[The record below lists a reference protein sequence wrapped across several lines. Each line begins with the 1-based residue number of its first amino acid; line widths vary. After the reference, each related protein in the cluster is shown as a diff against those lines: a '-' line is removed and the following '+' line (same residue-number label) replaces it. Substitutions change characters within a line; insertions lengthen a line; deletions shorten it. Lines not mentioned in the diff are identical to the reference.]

1 MHYLSASEL
10 SKKIKSKEIT
20 STELTKLY
28 IDRIEKYDD
37 AINSVVV
44 KIFDKALEDAEKADK
59 ALAKGD
65 YWGPLHGL
73 PMTIKESYKIK
84 DLDTTWGNE
93 NFKGNLA
100 DEDGLAVQR
109 LKNAGAHFLG
119 KTNVPLDLSDYQ
131 SYNKIYGTTNNP
143 WDITKTPGG
152 SSGGSAAALAAGFT
166 GLEAGSDIG
175 CLLYTS
181 DAADE

>member
-1 MHYLSASEL
+1 MHYLSALEL

-37 AINSVVV
+37 AIYSVVV

-59 ALAKGD
+59 GLAKGD

-131 SYNKIYGTTNNP
+131 SYNKIYGTTNYP
-143 WDITKTPGG
+143 WDIQK
-152 SSGGSAAALAAGFT
+152 L
-166 GLEAGSDIG
+166 LEVPREDV
-175 CLLYTS
+175 LQR
-181 DAADE
+181 